1 MPPSGAKEQ
10 TLQLSRVCIDLGC
23 DTAYT
28 ECINLMD
35 YRVAVIPVTKDNKYI
50 DLFDN
55 DYAPLN
61 EVDRMN
67 WQSCKSVSEIPS
79 RSNTWFSLAHIT
91 RQDDPETYHG
101 APVGLQIV
109 TRKHEE
115 EKVWAIAKIVDC
127 ALKMMG

>member
-1 MPPSGAKEQ
+1 MWQPLG
-10 TLQLSRVCIDLGC
+10 VCIDAEYEI
-23 DTAYT
+23 AYT

-35 YRVAVIPVTKDNKYI
+35 YSVAVIPVTKADKSI

-61 EVDRMN
+61 EVDKMN
-67 WQSCKSVSEIPS
+67 WESCKSMS
-79 RSNTWFSLAHIT
+79 RFPFRSSTCFHLAHVT
-91 RQDDPETYHG
+91 RQDDPETYDG

-109 TRKHEE
+109 ACKHDE
-115 EKVWAIAKIVDC
+115 EKVWAIAKIVDS

>member
-1 MPPSGAKEQ
+1 M
-10 TLQLSRVCIDLGC
+10 CIDAEFEI
-23 DTAYT
+23 AYT

-35 YRVAVIPVTKDNKYI
+35 YSVAVIPITKADKSI

-61 EVDRMN
+61 EVDKMN
-67 WQSCKSVSEIPS
+67 WQSCKSISRIPL
-79 RSNTWFSLAHIT
+79 RSYTCFSLAHVN
-91 RQDDPETYHG
+91 RQDDPEVYDG

-109 TRKHEE
+109 ARKHEE
-115 EKVWAIAKIVDC
+115 EKVWAIAKIVDG